1 MQKDLL
7 HFNTLSRRLNAPPM
21 TDARTTYTGD
31 RARRQMLAGGLA
43 GCLGKTL
50 TAPLSRLTILY
61 QVSPLL
67 SVSVPTTTVGP
78 LHYPANLPLMSA
90 MKRIL
95 QTEGFLSFW
104 RGNLTSV
111 LHRFP
116 YSAINFTSYEFARD
130 LLVDRLEFKESPEV
144 RLFCGAI
151 AGGVACFVCYPLD
164 LARTRHTVTPG
175 LTAATC
181 VPFVRPGLGIYN
193 TLAQVVKEEGFRG
206 LYRGLLV
213 SLAVSVPNLAIGFSV
228 YGTMKER
235 CIKSGLSSLAIPSG
249 PASASSNGAKSLT
262 PLGCMVSGAC
272 SGVLSS
278 LIVFP
283 ADTVR
288 RRLQVKG
295 LVPIVHNGHGRG
307 NGLIGAGGSF
317 GETLR
322 ILRAEGLRGL
332 YRGILPELLKVV
344 PMVSV
349 TFMTYEL
356 VLRRLNCL

>member
-1 MQKDLL
+1 
-7 HFNTLSRRLNAPPM
+7 M
-21 TDARTTYTGD
+21 TDARTSYAGD

-43 GCLGKTL
+43 GSLGKTL

-67 SVSVPTTTVGP
+67 TVSVPAPTVGSQ
-78 LHYPANLPLMSA
+78 HYPANLPLVSA

-130 LLVDRLEFKESPEV
+130 VLVDRLKFKESPEV

-164 LARTRHTVTPG
+164 LARTRHTVMPG
-175 LTAATC
+175 LTASTF

-213 SLAVSVPNLAIGFSV
+213 SMAVSVPNLAIGFSV

-235 CIKSGLSSLAIPSG
+235 CIKSGLTRLAKLSDA
-249 PASASSNGAKSLT
+249 ASAASNGAKSLT
-262 PLGCMVSGAC
+262 PLGCIISGAC

-295 LVPIVHNGHGRG
+295 LVPIAHNGYVSGRAD
-307 NGLIGAGGSF
+307 GLIGGGGSLD
-317 GETLR
+317 ETVR

-344 PMVSV
+344 PMVSI